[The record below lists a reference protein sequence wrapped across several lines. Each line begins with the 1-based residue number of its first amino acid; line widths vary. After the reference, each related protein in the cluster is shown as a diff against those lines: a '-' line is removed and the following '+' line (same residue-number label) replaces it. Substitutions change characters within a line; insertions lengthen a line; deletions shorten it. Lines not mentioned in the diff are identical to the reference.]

1 MSTSISPVE
10 TISDHERHFLGRF
23 VTNTDGPVFCLV
35 NLPEVV
41 KGALFARY
49 SRSRLPLRRLMLDEF
64 RSDLESAAAINTSDH
79 QLHSEALYKRIFSE
93 YGDDSVAQL
102 GSVHVACEG
111 FSNIAIKVLERGR
124 LMSYLEQS
132 TRYIPYTDRPG
143 GRWKYHVPAELQG
156 GVRRQYVEALDRLF
170 ATYADFIPA
179 IQTHLLSKV
188 SAVDAADPAIR
199 RAIRARSLDVARG
212 LLPAATRS
220 NVGIHGSGHA
230 FEQLLVRLR
239 ASDNQEVQYAGSLL
253 LTELRKVMPAFVSRV
268 DRPERGVAWS
278 QYLKDTRREFETV
291 ARRVAIDLR
300 QGSPIE
306 DARVELLEFDPEAE
320 KKVLAAAL
328 YVASDS
334 SEAAILRT
342 IDDMTEEQR
351 SNLLRLYVGDRMNR
365 RQKPGRALER
375 SSYTFDIVG
384 DYGSFRD
391 LQRHRMMSIE
401 WQPLGMNLGFDLPEL
416 VSEAG
421 LESSWREAMA
431 VAGSVYDRIL
441 TYCGPDIS
449 CYAVP
454 LAFRVRYYM
463 HLNARELMHIAEL
476 RSSPQGHENYRDIV
490 LRMVDLI
497 RSQARHGVL
506 ADAMSFVDRRSPL
519 LGRCEAEKRG
529 DPR

>member
-1 MSTSISPVE
+1 MEISIPPVE
-10 TISDHERHFLGRF
+10 TFSDQDRRFLSRF
-23 VTNTDGPVFCLV
+23 VTNTDGPIFCLV

-64 RSDLESAAAINTSDH
+64 RSDLESIAAVNGNDS

-102 GSVHVACEG
+102 GSAHVACEG
-111 FSNIAIKVLERGR
+111 FSNIAIKALERGR

-132 TRYIPYTDRPG
+132 TRYIPYTDRLD
-143 GRWKYHVPAELQG
+143 GRWKYHIPAELQG
-156 GVRRQYVEALDRLF
+156 DLRRQYIEALDQLF
-170 ATYADFIPA
+170 ATYANFIPT
-179 IQTHLLSKV
+179 IQTHLLSKM
-188 SAVDAADPAIR
+188 SAVDAANPAIR
-199 RAIRARSLDVARG
+199 RAARARSLDAARG

-220 NVGIHGSGHA
+220 NVGIHGSGHS
-230 FEQLLVRLR
+230 FEQLLIRLR
-239 ASDNQEVQYAGSLL
+239 ASDNQEVRYISSLL
-253 LTELRKVMPAFVSRV
+253 LTELRKVMPAFVARV

-278 QYLKDTRREFETV
+278 QYLKDTRREFET
-291 ARRVAIDLR
+291 ATREMATDTR
-300 QGSPIE
+300 QGTSFE
-306 DARVELLEFDPEAE
+306 DARVQLVEFDPEAE

-328 YVASDS
+328 YADS

-342 IDDMTEEQR
+342 VDDMTEEQR
-351 SNLLRLYVGDRMNR
+351 SNLLHLYFGDRINR

-416 VSEAG
+416 IVEAG
-421 LESSWREAMA
+421 LESPWREAMA
-431 VAGSVYDRIL
+431 VAGSVYDKIV

-476 RSSPQGHENYRDIV
+476 RSSPQGHDNYRDIV
-490 LRMVDLI
+490 LRMVDLV
-497 RSQARHGVL
+497 RNQARHTVL
-506 ADAMSFVDRRSPL
+506 ADAMSFVNRTSPL
-519 LGRCEAEKRG
+519 LGRSEAEKRR
-529 DPR
+529 DLK